1 MACSRMILRPMKSDT
16 PRNPWLRRMKEI
28 QQSICHLTT
37 QFLVETHR
45 VLEVSSG
52 LPLERCFLVRV
63 NQTSHVEEVVME
75 GVPSL

>member
-1 MACSRMILRPMKSDT
+1 
-16 PRNPWLRRMKEI
+16 MKEI
-28 QQSICHLTT
+28 QQSICNLTS
-37 QFLVETHR
+37 QFLVDTHR

-52 LPLERCFLVRV
+52 LPLKRCFLVRV